1 MQFKIIHNIIAT
13 NKRKKDWGI
22 NESDKCS
29 FCNNE
34 DTLDH
39 ALWECIF
46 TQDVLSKCLSMLN
59 LTIFNISKEQL
70 MLGCDE
76 MAMDNVLLIIKNYLL
91 YVRSNSKQYNKTQ
104 FVKELKIR
112 WLSDN
117 KYMGNDRIRWK
128 WSYLNDLKNT
138 EIWQNMLT

>member
-1 MQFKIIHNIIAT
+1 
-13 NKRKKDWGI
+13 
-22 NESDKCS
+22 
-29 FCNNE
+29 
-34 DTLDH
+34 
-39 ALWECIF
+39 
-46 TQDVLSKCLSMLN
+46 MLN
-59 LTIFNISKEQL
+59 LTILNISKEQF

-91 YVRSNSKQYNKTQ
+91 YLRSNSKQYNKTK

-117 KYMGNDRIRWK
+117 KYIGNDRIHWK

-138 EIWQNMLT
+138 EIWQKMLT